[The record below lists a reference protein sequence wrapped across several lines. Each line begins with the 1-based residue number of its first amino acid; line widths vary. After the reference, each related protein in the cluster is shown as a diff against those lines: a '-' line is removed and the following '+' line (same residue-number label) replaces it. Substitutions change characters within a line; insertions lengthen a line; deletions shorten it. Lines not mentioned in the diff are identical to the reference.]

1 MGGGKQRRA
10 MERNAAAQERIA
22 GTQER
27 TSARF
32 LEQGE
37 EDRAFQREQY
47 ERILPVAEGLTS
59 QFDPT
64 RYAELERPDVS
75 AGIRRDY
82 SDETADIE
90 QNKNRAL
97 AVAED
102 YYTSSGLGRTGIRGQ
117 GMAGIVRGSL
127 SDRGGARR
135 RMQNR
140 LTDESL
146 NKYQD
151 ALSRRDREAAL
162 GVAGANIM
170 AGQQGVFDPT
180 RSNQLGAGTLAGAAG
195 TQGSAAQTSYQA
207 SRIPTTGSI
216 IGGIAGGALSLA
228 APGAGGLKG
237 IWKGGRT

>member
-1 MGGGKQRRA
+1 MGGGRQRRA
-10 MERNAAAQERIA
+10 MDRNAASQERIA

-27 TSARF
+27 SSTRF
-32 LEQGE
+32 FDQAEA
-37 EDRAFQREQY
+37 DRAFQKEQY
-47 ERILPVAEGLTS
+47 EKIDPFAQNLIG
-59 QFDPT
+59 QFDPSG
-64 RYAELERPDVS
+64 YANLERPDVS

-97 AVAED
+97 AMAED

-151 ALSRRDREAAL
+151 ALNRRDREASL

-170 AGQQGVFDPT
+170 AGQQGVFNPAT
-180 RSNQLGAGTLAGAAG
+180 SERLGTGSLSGAAR
-195 TQGSAAQTSYQA
+195 TQGGAAQTSYQA
-207 SRIPTTGSI
+207 SRIPGWGSI
-216 IGGIAGGALSLA
+216 AGGIAGKALGFA

-237 IWKGGRT
+237 IWKGGNT

>member
-10 MERNAAAQERIA
+10 MERNARASERIA
-22 GTQER
+22 ATQER
-27 TSARF
+27 NSQRF
-32 LEQGE
+32 LDQGE
-37 EDRAFQREQY
+37 ADRAFQKEQF
-47 ERILPVAEGLTS
+47 EKVDPFSQSLIG
-59 QFDPT
+59 QFDPSG
-64 RYAELERPDVS
+64 YANLERPDVS

-97 AVAED
+97 ATAED
-102 YYTSSGLGRTGIRGQ
+102 YYTSSGLSRTGIRGQ

-146 NKYQD
+146 NKYRD
-151 ALSRRDREAAL
+151 ALGRRDREAAL

-170 AGQQGVFDPT
+170 AGQQGVFNPAT
-180 RSNQLGAGTLAGAAG
+180 SERLGTGSLTSAVGSR
-195 TQGSAAQTSYQA
+195 GSASRTHYQA
-207 SRIPTTGSI
+207 SQIPGVGSI
-216 IGGIAGGALSLA
+216 IGGVAGGALGMA
-228 APGAGGLKG
+228 TPGGGLKS
-237 IWKGGRT
+237 IWKGGKG